1 MVQLWLK
8 SRWMQHWTATSR
20 TRGFTHHTRHNSN
33 SSVSEAVEFR
43 RGRKRRDSRSADIL
57 EINFE
62 MEGVGIHDGRIEGVH
77 GIPPFPGGPHEFVE
91 RKCRVFVSTP
101 PSRCLDGVQKWFAS
115 NEATLFPR
123 DVPFLP
129 AARVNIARSRN
140 LRRKGML
147 LAFHE
152 FIFRRISLSN
162 PVLLRSSD
170 RVFVLFQRCDNS
182 CNFYIFFPREME
194 TRRCTE
200 LLIKFKAKIG

>member
-140 LRRKGML
+140 LRRKGMH
-147 LAFHE
+147 FT
-152 FIFRRISLSN
+152 IFRRISLSN

-170 RVFVLFQRCDNS
+170 RVFVLFQRCDDS
-182 CNFYIFFPREME
+182 CKYNFYIFQEKWKREFS
-194 TRRCTE
+194 CTE
-200 LLIKFKAKIG
+200 LSIKFKAKIG